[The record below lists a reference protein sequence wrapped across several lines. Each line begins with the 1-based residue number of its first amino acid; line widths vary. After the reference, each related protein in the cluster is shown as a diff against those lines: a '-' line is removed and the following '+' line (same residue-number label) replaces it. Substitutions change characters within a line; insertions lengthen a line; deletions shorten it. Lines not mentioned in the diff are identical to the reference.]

1 MESDENGVEGI
12 VMKLRLATKSEHDS
26 RLLSDRMSSLVHSG
40 LLSQCM
46 HRHCMP
52 RTVKGAEMGKRLRV
66 HLRNQRDFFDISR
79 DYRDELVPGEI
90 GREDGVV
97 FQAPQLETNMARP
110 LIEQPLHLQLLSLPA
125 FMCMLRDFDIR
136 SVCDATCSVKHFG
149 ARCRICFREYADHD
163 GHTCPSSEEYGTGEP
178 RRGCF
183 EVDGAP
189 TIEDAKRLL
198 YAMAGRGLRTAA
210 QEAQAKRLDDEA
222 LRERVQRENDDGAIL
237 DEIRDVVEFVISATI
252 AAATPSPDAATNIG
266 VHREE
271 SAVGTG
277 TSMKIVQA
285 STTGAHDAGGL
296 ITHGHTA
303 APTMTT
309 AAPVPRSAAPASKEA
324 TARGEG
330 VVASEAKG
338 QTVAQA
344 LEDTKLSARQRR
356 FAAAKVQRGKTPPH
370 VAVYMF
376 SKCTDML
383 R

>member
-1 MESDENGVEGI
+1 
-12 VMKLRLATKSEHDS
+12 
-26 RLLSDRMSSLVHSG
+26 
-40 LLSQCM
+40 
-46 HRHCMP
+46 
-52 RTVKGAEMGKRLRV
+52 MGKRLRV

-183 EVDGAP
+183 EVGGAL

-330 VVASEAKG
+330 VVASEPKG

-344 LEDTKLSARQRR
+344 LEDTKLGARQRR